1 MVRKNKSMPQDAIA
15 GEKFDLITSTLKIL
29 SKKMNKKPRDTP
41 MAKLEP
47 VPPLLLTEDT
57 ARAIRVRTKQDRGI
71 VYLL

>member
-15 GEKFDLITSTLKIL
+15 GEKFDLMTSTPKIL

-57 ARAIRVRTKQDRGI
+57 ARAIRVRTKQDKGI